1 MSRLP
6 ALLIGLALAL
16 PTFVLAQWQ
25 WVDNNGRRVFSDQA
39 PPPDIP
45 LKNILRQPGGS
56 RQAQPAQPADTA
68 PVAAAPASGA
78 ASAAAP
84 AMAGA
89 SAPRPSGRDTELERR
104 KKQAEAAE
112 AQKKKAEADR
122 IAQQRAENCTRVRQ
136 AKATLDSGVRLTRTN
151 DKGEPEILDES
162 GRAAEGRRLD
172 SLIASECNAS

>member
-39 PPPDIP
+39 PPMDIP
-45 LKNILRQPGGS
+45 QKNILRQPGGS
-56 RQAQPAQPADTA
+56 RQAQPADAA
-68 PVAAAPASGA
+68 PVAAAAASGA

-89 SAPRPSGRDTELERR
+89 SAPSGRDSELERR
-104 KKQAEAAE
+104 KKLAEAAE

-122 IAQQRAENCTRVRQ
+122 IAQLRAENCTRVRQ
-136 AKATLDSGVRLTRTN
+136 AKATLDSGVRLARTN
-151 DKGEPEILDES
+151 DKGQLEFLDES
-162 GRAAEGRRLD
+162 GRAAEARRLD
-172 SLIASECNAS
+172 GLIASECNPS

>member
-45 LKNILRQPGGS
+45 LKNILRQPGGA
-56 RQAQPAQPADTA
+56 RQAQPADAA
-68 PVAAAPASGA
+68 PVAAVPASGA

-89 SAPRPSGRDTELERR
+89 SAARPSGRDTELERR

-112 AQKKKAEADR
+112 AQKNKAEADR
-122 IAQQRAENCTRVRQ
+122 IAQLRAENCTRVRQ
-136 AKATLDSGVRLTRTN
+136 AKATLDSGRRMTRDN
-151 DKGEPEILDES
+151 AKGEPEVLDEAA
-162 GRAAEGRRLD
+162 RAAEGRRLD
-172 SLIASECNAS
+172 GLIASECNPT